1 MRILIIGLLCLAG
14 SNLKAQFKKQNATI
28 ATPDARCADCKRII
42 ESIAPQYTDGL
53 IKINVIYQRGIT
65 QVTFYPERTNIE
77 VLKAAIATAGFK
89 ADNIAPHAET
99 VEKLPAC
106 CKPKPPV
113 ADSSRPAPKS

>member
-1 MRILIIGLLCLAG
+1 MRILFTLFVCMLGFGA
-14 SNLKAQFKKQNATI
+14 SAQFKKQNATI

-53 IKINVIYQRGIT
+53 IKINVIWQRGVT

-89 ADNIAPHAET
+89 ADNISPRPET
-99 VEKLPAC
+99 VKGLPEC
-106 CKPKPPV
+106 CRPKPPASDSTKV
-113 ADSSRPAPKS
+113 ARLH